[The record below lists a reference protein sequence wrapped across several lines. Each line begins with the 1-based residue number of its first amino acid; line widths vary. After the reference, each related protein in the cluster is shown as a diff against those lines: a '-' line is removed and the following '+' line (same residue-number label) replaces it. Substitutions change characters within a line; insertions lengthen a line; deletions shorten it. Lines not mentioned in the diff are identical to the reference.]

1 MNCTEL
7 LSVNK
12 LINRIIFSLLFFAL
26 NDSFLLNAQF
36 NLVPNPG
43 FETYTACPNASSQLH
58 FAVPWKGTNN
68 SSEYFNICG
77 GIGVS
82 TPYTGSG
89 FQYPRSGDAF
99 AGQWFVNIIGVNYRE
114 YMQVALTKT
123 LIAGQCYLC
132 KFYVNN
138 AEVKYGCN
146 NIAAYLSVNS
156 FTNITQTFT
165 SNVISYTPQI
175 VAFSNPIIKDSL
187 GWIEIGGVFVASG
200 GEKYLSIGNFKTDS
214 NTDTI
219 TLDYGSYGGAYYFV
233 DDVSLEQ
240 IFSPIWLHDT
250 IIQLG
255 DSVFIGSNFGGLSCN
270 WFNLNG
276 QQIDS
281 IPGFYV
287 KPITDTKYIAHHTF
301 CGNTYIDTIEV
312 KINTNLV
319 GLYDHSN
326 SNRTD
331 FYPQPVNDILT
342 ITNIE
347 KEVSKQ
353 KVIVYDIFGKTI
365 KEEEIFIEDGKAKL
379 DVSLLENGYYLLQIK
394 SNSKTRTDRFF
405 VCH

>member
-1 MNCTEL
+1 MNIKAQY
-7 LSVNK
+7 N
-12 LINRIIFSLLFFAL
+12 LIPNS
-26 NDSFLLNAQF
+26 SF
-36 NLVPNPG
+36 
-43 FETYTACPNASSQLH
+43 EIDTACPVGSGQLH
-58 FAVPWKGTNN
+58 LAIPWKGTNN

-77 GIGVS
+77 SQGANI
-82 TPYTGSG
+82 PYTGSG
-89 FQYPRSGDAF
+89 FQYPRSGNAF
-99 AGQWFVNIIGVNYRE
+99 AGQWFVNIIGLNYRE
-114 YMQVALTKT
+114 YMQVPLTNP
-123 LIAGQCYLC
+123 LILGHCYLG
-132 KFYVNN
+132 KFYINS
-138 AEVKYGCN
+138 AETKYACN
-146 NIAAYLSVNS
+146 NISAYLSVNS
-156 FTNITQTFT
+156 FTNMTQTFT
-165 SNVISYTPQI
+165 SNVVNYNPQI
-175 VAFSNPIIKDSL
+175 VAYSNPIFSDSL
-187 GWIEIGGVFVASG
+187 GWSEVGAVFIANG

-219 TLDYGSYGGAYYFV
+219 SINYSNYGGAYYFI
-233 DDVSLEQ
+233 DDVSVQE
-240 IFSPIWLHDT
+240 IIAPTWLHDT
-250 IIQLG
+250 IIYLG
-255 DSVFIGSNFGGLSCN
+255 DSVFIGSNFGGLSCK

-347 KEVSKQ
+347 KEVIKQ